1 MTTAPIE
8 RMTELGSAFACIDDN
23 SRRLLSKDERESL
36 GGKLRTAACQGR
48 VYDPHTNVPQIL
60 TWLSLL

>member
-36 GGKLRTAACQGR
+36 VHQLRTAVRQR
-48 VYDPHTNVPQIL
+48 
-60 TWLSLL
+60 